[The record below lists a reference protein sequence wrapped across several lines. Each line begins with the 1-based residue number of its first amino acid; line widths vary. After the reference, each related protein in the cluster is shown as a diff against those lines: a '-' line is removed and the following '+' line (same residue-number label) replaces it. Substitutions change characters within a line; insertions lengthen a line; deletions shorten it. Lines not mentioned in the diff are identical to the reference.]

1 MASKTKKDPYA
12 EPPTMSDEFLFGLS
26 PTVAE
31 LNVRPEGSYDD
42 DPGIDHDA
50 VEEARGLDD
59 ADSDTGK

>member
-42 DPGIDHDA
+42 DPGIDHDVVA
-50 VEEARGLDD
+50 QARDLDD
-59 ADSDTGK
+59 GQATRNE